1 MTDSSPKKSA
11 WVFCFNHGCDDQQS
25 VNIIVKDILD
35 DIYSNANTLVGQAGR
50 TSYPFPKSVEDAV
63 APAFLSWKTLKWAV
77 FQLVNQA
84 ANADVLP
91 QKVLQNYKSDPV
103 KYAKEYANPDNRR
116 TFVEYFT
123 LSREETAALRIVCRS
138 NKVTITNALSA
149 CILGLTSEFFQDGF
163 SGTSNTGLKDKDL
176 RFLLSVGL
184 RPFGVKNDLDKDR
197 KHMMPDWTQGTVAC
211 ASGAVD
217 FVISVPTPQL
227 IRDSDKRE
235 HIDFWDLAKRCKEKA
250 KNIIEN
256 ECYVPESVRLFGFG
270 MKYADILGIVDTE
283 SKNPGTMGRGYSCGV
298 SNVGLVS
305 LPVPSSS
312 STSNDLQIREGYYG
326 TSHARN
332 GVFCLLSS
340 MTVGDIFCG
349 CLQFTSPFISVEE
362 AKEFKLKLNRMI
374 SNLI

>member
-1 MTDSSPKKSA
+1 MTNSSPKRSA

-25 VNIIVKDILD
+25 VNIIVNEILD
-35 DIYSNANTLVGQAGR
+35 HIYSHANSVVGQAGR
-50 TSYPFPKSVEDAV
+50 KSYPFPKSVEDAV

-77 FQLVNQA
+77 FQLANQA

-103 KYAKEYANPDNRR
+103 KYTEVYANPDNRR
-116 TFVEYFT
+116 TFLEYFT
-123 LSREETAALRIVCRS
+123 LSREETAALRVVCRS

-149 CILGLTSEFFQDGF
+149 CILSLTSEFFQSGF
-163 SGTSNTGLKDKDL
+163 SGTGNTDLKNKDL

-184 RPFGVKNDLDKDR
+184 RPFGVKNHLDNDR
-197 KHMMPDWTQGTVAC
+197 KNMMPDWTQGTVAC

-217 FVISVPTPQL
+217 FVVSVPTPQL
-227 IRDSDKRE
+227 PQDSDTIQRV
-235 HIDFWDLAKRCKEKA
+235 DFWDLARTCKEKA

-270 MKYADILGIVDTE
+270 MKYADILAVVDVE

-298 SNVGLVS
+298 SNMGLVS
-305 LPVPSSS
+305 LPVPSST
-312 STSNDLQIREGYYG
+312 STSSDLQIREGYYG

-340 MTVGDIFCG
+340 MTVGDNFCG
-349 CLQFTSPFISVEE
+349 CLQFTSPFISIEE
-362 AKEFKLKLNRMI
+362 AKEFKEKLNRMI